1 MKLKNALPAGVNH
14 HAATKLVEKKMN
26 TIADA
31 AMGSRPLHSKPRNG
45 SKQSC
50 TPRPRG
56 PNDHSRPK
64 NATLLAIDTKGLLS
78 SVSCTDRI
86 SNAIAAHRHVSR
98 TLCTSRRH

>member
-14 HAATKLVEKKMN
+14 HAATKLVEKQMN

-50 TPRPRG
+50 PPRPRG

-64 NATLLAIDTKGLLS
+64 NVTLLAIDTKGLLLS
-78 SVSCTDRI
+78 GSFTDGI
-86 SNAIAAHRHVSR
+86 ADAIAVHSHVD
-98 TLCTSRRH
+98 